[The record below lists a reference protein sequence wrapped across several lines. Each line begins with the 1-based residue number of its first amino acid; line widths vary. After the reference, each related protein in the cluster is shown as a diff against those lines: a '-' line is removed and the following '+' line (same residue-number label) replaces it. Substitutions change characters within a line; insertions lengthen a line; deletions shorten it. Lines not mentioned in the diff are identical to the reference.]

1 MMSEIDS
8 IIDWMLSQLN
18 KDTCLYQDD
27 VVDYLV
33 KNNLEQFTTENSD
46 GNQVL
51 GKQIL
56 SAFQKR
62 TIDNVVWVK
71 TGLYWRFRVPED
83 ELGRLARG

>member
-1 MMSEIDS
+1 MSEINT
-8 IIDWMLSQLN
+8 IIDWMLLQLN
-18 KDTCLYQDD
+18 QDACLYQDD

-51 GKQIL
+51 SKQIL

-62 TIDNVVWVK
+62 TANNVVWVR

-83 ELGRLARG
+83 ESGRIARG